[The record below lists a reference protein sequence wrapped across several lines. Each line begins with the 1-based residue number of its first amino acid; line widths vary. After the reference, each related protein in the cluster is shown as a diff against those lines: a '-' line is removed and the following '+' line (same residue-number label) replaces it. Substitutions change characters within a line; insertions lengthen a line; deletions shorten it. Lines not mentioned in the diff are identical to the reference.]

1 MIPEVTQIHSCR
13 LCKSPDLTPLFSL
26 GNQYVS
32 DFVDPKVPKESVQCP
47 INLVLCNCC
56 TLVQLEHT
64 APQEILYSHHYWYRS
79 GVTDT
84 MRAALRDV
92 TAKAE
97 SLVELEAG
105 DVVLDIGSND
115 GTLLNSYSVSDLV
128 RVGVEPASNMWQYY
142 DDSVYLISDFWGAG
156 GLVEDF
162 VTCHHQA
169 KVITAIGMF
178 YDLEDPLTFVTDIAK
193 ALADDGI
200 FIAQLMCLQDMLDI
214 NDIGNFAHEHLEF
227 YSFTSLLYLF
237 DKAGLE
243 IIDLETNNVN
253 GKSTRII
260 ARKKGS
266 SVGTVNQDALEERA
280 ASEQGLDDPD
290 IYQEW
295 FRQLERNRLTLTRFV
310 KRAVSEGK
318 KVWVYGASTK
328 GNVILQYCGLGGG
341 LLLDGHDGP
350 CVRLIE
356 AAADRSPEK
365 WGLQTVGTGIPIVS
379 EEEFRKAA
387 PEFAIMLPY
396 AFEYEMA
403 RRESEWLSNGGTF
416 IIPLPEFRLV
426 GAAS

>member
-1 MIPEVTQIHSCR
+1 MIPEVTQIHHCR

-32 DFVDPKVPKESVQCP
+32 DFVDPAVPKETVQCP
-47 INLVLCNCC
+47 INLVLCSNC

-64 APQEILYSHHYWYRS
+64 APQEILYSRHYWYRS

-84 MRAALRDV
+84 MRSALADITR
-92 TAKAE
+92 KACE
-97 SLVELEAG
+97 LVELEAG

-115 GTLLNSYSVSDLV
+115 GTLLRTYPTHAY
-128 RVGVEPASNMWQYY
+128 RVGVEPASNLKEIGSRGV
-142 DDSVYLISDFWGAG
+142 DCFINDFWSNDVYDRRH
-156 GLVEDF
+156 LRK
-162 VTCHHQA
+162 A

-178 YDLEDPLTFVTDIAK
+178 YDLEDPLTFVTDISK

-237 DKAGLE
+237 DRAGLE
-243 IIDLETNNVN
+243 IIDLETNSVN

-280 ASEQGLDDPD
+280 TSEQGLDDPNT
-290 IYQEW
+290 YKEW
-295 FRQLERNRLTLTRFV
+295 FLELESNKNTLVQFV
-310 KRAVSEGK
+310 REEVDNGNE
-318 KVWVYGASTK
+318 VWVYGASTK
-328 GNVILQYCGLGGG
+328 GNVILQYCGL
-341 LLLDGHDGP
+341 DSE
-350 CVRLIE
+350 LIT

-379 EEEFRKAA
+379 EQEFRKAA
-387 PEFAIMLPY
+387 PDYAIMLPY
-396 AFEYEMA
+396 AFEREMVL
-403 RRESEWLSNGGTF
+403 REQSWLVRGGTF
-416 IIPLPEFRLV
+416 IIPLPKCRLV
-426 GAAS
+426 GALL